1 MTEALLLN
9 PLGIIMGS
17 LMVILPVWLLYDL
30 VTRKDTL
37 YGNYQKFENTVRIR
51 WVAIVL
57 MLLIMANW
65 IWNIQK
71 GL

>member
-1 MTEALLLN
+1 M
-9 PLGIIMGS
+9 GI
-17 LMVILPVWLLYDL
+17 LMLILPFWVIYDVL
-30 VTRKDTL
+30 AKKDTL
-37 YGNYQKFENTVRIR
+37 YLNYRKFENTVRMR

-57 MLLIMANW
+57 AILIISNW

>member
-1 MTEALLLN
+1 
-9 PLGIIMGS
+9 MGS
-17 LMVILPVWLLYDL
+17 LMVIVPVWLLYD
-30 VTRKDTL
+30 VISKKDTL
-37 YGNYQKFENTVRIR
+37 YSNYRKFENTIKIR

-57 MLLIMANW
+57 ILLILANW

>member
-1 MTEALLLN
+1 
-9 PLGIIMGS
+9 
-17 LMVILPVWLLYDL
+17 MVIVPVWLLYD
-30 VTRKDTL
+30 VISKKDTL
-37 YGNYQKFENTVRIR
+37 YSNYRKFENTIKIR

-57 MLLIMANW
+57 ILLILANW